1 MKRKITSTL
10 AVVFVAISF
19 AQISSKLTT
28 NTILD
33 LMPRGASSAVA
44 RKAPS
49 VSGQKMSA
57 FVKINNASAID
68 SIRLLGAEV
77 GTVAGNIITARIP
90 LDAVSAVAELQGVD
104 VIEGA
109 QKVNFAMDSS
119 RLLTGVDKVH
129 AGQAPLNMPF
139 LGKNVVV
146 ADIDAGLDFGHPDF
160 YTADRKTLRLKRVW
174 LQTDT
179 VGGTVPARY
188 GYGKEFTTTE
198 AILAKG
204 TDLSTYAHSTHVL
217 GIAAGA
223 DTTGGNPY
231 YGIAREADLVFTT
244 FGSVDTG
251 IADAM
256 KYVFDYADSEGKPAV
271 INMSLGTQMGPHD
284 GTSLRDQMADQLAG
298 PGHIFVGSAGNDG
311 LINTHVSKKFTTD
324 TDTLLI
330 GVAFAESQGAAG
342 TGEMQF
348 WGEEGKSFKIR
359 VCTID
364 KTTLLPVYQSR
375 AFNASRSY
383 SGTVVLQKPYDQA
396 GGSFDIVT
404 QTSPLNNRPTA
415 HITLNLTDYKPGK
428 VIAIMVTADAGSTV
442 HGWCNQNWCCFM
454 KWNDKMDLPDNKYQT
469 GEIGGV
475 GKNVITVGAYVTRPK
490 VLTITGD
497 TLVNGATAGYATG
510 FPIHDIAPFSNQGPT
525 VDGRM
530 KPDISA
536 PGSYI
541 ISALNSHS
549 YSDNSYVT
557 KSTDLWNGRTY
568 GYGAMQGTSMSAPQV
583 AGIIATWLEAVPTLT
598 TEQIRETFKNTAI
611 RDKYTGSEP
620 NNTWGYGK
628 IDAYAG
634 LVYILKNFSTVEQV
648 KTYDEP
654 WKATVQPDGLHILFL
669 KETETTSVDVYAL
682 NGTLAKT
689 VTLSGKTT
697 GDDCVVGFDGLA
709 HGVYVVNISGG
720 ACKKSIK
727 YINK

>member
-1 MKRKITSTL
+1 MKGKITTIM
-10 AVVFVAISF
+10 AVAFIAVSS
-19 AQISSKLTT
+19 AQITSKLTT

-33 LMPRGASSAVA
+33 LMPRTAISGI

-49 VSGQKMSA
+49 VSGKMMSA
-57 FVKINNASAID
+57 FVKVNDASAID
-68 SIRLLGAEV
+68 SIKMLGARV
-77 GTVAGNIITARIP
+77 GTVAGNIVTARIP
-90 LDAVSAVAELQGVD
+90 VDAVTAVAALQGVD

-129 AGQAPLNMPF
+129 GAQAPLTMPF

-160 YTADRKTLRLKRVW
+160 YTGDRKALRLKRVW
-174 LQTDT
+174 LQADT
-179 VGGTVPARY
+179 VGGTVPAKY
-188 GYGKEFTTTE
+188 GYGKEFTTTD

-204 TDLSTYAHSTHVL
+204 TDLSSYAHSSHVL

-231 YGIAREADLVFTT
+231 YGIARESDLIFTT
-244 FGSVDTG
+244 FGSIDTG

-256 KYVFDYADSEGKPAV
+256 KYVFDYADSVGKPAV

-284 GTSLRDQMADQLAG
+284 GTSLRDQVADQLAG
-298 PGHIFVGSAGNDG
+298 PGHIFVGAAGNDG
-311 LINTHVSKKFTTD
+311 LIDTHVSKTFKAD
-324 TDTLLI
+324 GDTLLI
-330 GVAFAESQGAAG
+330 GVAFAESMNAAG

-415 HITLNLTDYKPGK
+415 HITLNITDYKPGK
-428 VIAIMVTADAGSTV
+428 VIAIMVIGDGGNTV
-442 HGWCNQNWCCFM
+442 HGWCNQNWCCFR
-454 KWNDKMDLPDNKYQT
+454 KWNEKMDLPDNKYQT
-469 GEIGGV
+469 CEIGGV
-475 GKNVITVGAYVTRPK
+475 GNSVITVGAYVTRPK
-490 VLTITGD
+490 VITITGD
-497 TLVNGATAGYATG
+497 TLINSASAGSADG
-510 FPIHDIAPFSNQGPT
+510 FAIHDIAPFSNQGPT
-525 VDGRM
+525 IDGRM

-549 YSDNSYVT
+549 YSDNYYVA
-557 KSTDLWNGRTY
+557 KSTDKWNGRTY
-568 GYGAMQGTSMSAPQV
+568 GYGAMQGTSMSTPQV

-648 KTYDEP
+648 KTYAEA
-654 WKATVQPDGLHILFL
+654 WKATTQPDGLHILFL
-669 KETETTSVDVYAL
+669 KSVGETRVDVYAL

-689 VTLSGKTT
+689 LKLTGKTT
-697 GDDCVVGFDGLA
+697 GDDCVVDFADLA
-709 HGVYVVNISGG
+709 HGVYVVKIAGG
-720 ACKKSIK
+720 ANQKTIK
-727 YINK
+727 YLNK